1 MVQGWQLGGNDRA
14 GKQVLRLIRLYVRT
28 NERTYSPA
36 SAVLSTKGAPPF
48 LLHIIPLRNNAIQ
61 TEMCNFAP
69 NDKQPMNKQDWTHK
83 KLGEVCDIY
92 QPKTLSSNMLLPDGK
107 YAVYGANGIIGRY
120 DKYNHESSEVLMT
133 CRGATCGTIN
143 VSEPFSWINGNAMVI
158 HPQSDELN
166 KAYLVYVLKGI
177 DLSNVITG
185 AAQPQITRQS
195 LSPTKIP
202 VPPIAEQE
210 RIVAELDLLSGII
223 EKKKE
228 QLKAYDQLAQSIF
241 YTMFGDPIDNP
252 KGWEV
257 KKLGE
262 IANCTSGGTPSR
274 RVPRFFEGTINWF
287 SAGELNNMYLRD
299 SIEKITQEAID
310 NSNAKLC
317 PANSLFIGMYD
328 TAAFKLGI
336 PIKDSASNQAC
347 ANVELSNDN
356 VIWLYYS
363 LLLMRDEAL
372 KHRHGA
378 RQKNL
383 SLRFIKDFYVPIP
396 PLSLQE
402 EFAEKIEAIER
413 QKALVQQSIDETQTM
428 FDCTMDKYF
437 G

>member
-1 MVQGWQLGGNDRA
+1 
-14 GKQVLRLIRLYVRT
+14 
-28 NERTYSPA
+28 
-36 SAVLSTKGAPPF
+36 
-48 LLHIIPLRNNAIQ
+48 
-61 TEMCNFAP
+61 
-69 NDKQPMNKQDWTHK
+69 MNKQDWTYK
-83 KLGEVCDIY
+83 KLGEVATFVNGYPFKPTDWKDYGRKIIRIQNLNNPNAAY
-92 QPKTLSSNMLLPDGK
+92 NFYDGSIDPK
-107 YAVYGANGIIGRY
+107 
-120 DKYNHESSEVLMT
+120 
-133 CRGATCGTIN
+133 
-143 VSEPFSWINGNAMVI
+143 
-158 HPQSDELN
+158 
-166 KAYLVYVLKGI
+166 YLVSNGDVLISWSGSLGVFEWTEDEAILNQHIFKVVFNKGHINKRFFEYVVASRINEMKSKVHGVTMQHI
-177 DLSNVITG
+177 TKKEFDVI
-185 AAQPQITRQS
+185 
-195 LSPTKIP
+195 LIP

-252 KGWEV
+252 KGWKT

-299 SIEKITQEAID
+299 SIEKITQEALD

-363 LLLMRDEAL
+363 VLLMRDEAPM
-372 KHRHGA
+372 HRHGA

-383 SLRFIKDFYVPIP
+383 SLRFIKDFYVPVP
-396 PLSLQE
+396 PLSLQQ
-402 EFAEKIEAIER
+402 EFAEKVKAIER
-413 QKALVQQSIDETQTM
+413 QKALVQQSIEETQTM

>member
-1 MVQGWQLGGNDRA
+1 MKQGW
-14 GKQVLRLIRLYVRT
+14 
-28 NERTYSPA
+28 TY
-36 SAVLSTKGAPPF
+36 
-48 LLHIIPLRNNAIQ
+48 
-61 TEMCNFAP
+61 
-69 NDKQPMNKQDWTHK
+69 K
-83 KLGEVCDIY
+83 KLGEV
-92 QPKTLSSNMLLPDGK
+92 
-107 YAVYGANGIIGRY
+107 
-120 DKYNHESSEVLMT
+120 
-133 CRGATCGTIN
+133 AT
-143 VSEPFSWINGNAMVI
+143 FINGYPFKPTDWKNSGRKIIRIQNLNNPNATYNFYDGSI
-158 HPQSDELN
+158 DP
-166 KAYLVYVLKGI
+166 KYLVSNGDVLISWSGSLGVFEWSEDEAILNQHIFKVVFNKGHINKKFFEYVVASRINEMKSKVHGVTMQHI
-177 DLSNVITG
+177 TKKEFDVI
-185 AAQPQITRQS
+185 
-195 LSPTKIP
+195 LIP
-202 VPPIAEQE
+202 VPPVAEQE

-223 EKKKE
+223 EKKKA

-241 YTMFGDPIDNP
+241 YTTFGDPITNE
-252 KGWEV
+252 KGWET

-299 SIEKITQEAID
+299 SIEKITQEALD

-396 PLSLQE
+396 PLSLQR
-402 EFAEKIEAIER
+402 EFAEKVEAIER
-413 QKALVQQSIDETQTM
+413 QKALVQQSIEETQTL
-428 FDCTMDKYF
+428 FDYTMDKYF